1 MYFAHYNPTNFKVL
15 GYLDPTIGVYAE
27 DDNTAYF
34 SVKDD
39 IHAQYS
45 AADAWTDGKT
55 ITNIAP
61 PNKFAKLTIN
71 GWVVDEQA
79 QQKALEAAKQL
90 AKASID
96 DAVSAIYQKFNRFE
110 AEYAVRE
117 QQALEFKAAKYEGD
131 VPHQIQAVVDPTG
144 MTPQQATD
152 SILAAASK
160 LKKALDKFGELRMKK
175 LAVDTMLEIDDV
187 EAHKANVLAQIQ
199 AAASAL

>member
-1 MYFAHYNPTNFKVL
+1 MYLVHYNPTTHKVL
-15 GYLDPTIGVYAE
+15 GYLDPTVGVYAE
-27 DDNTAYF
+27 DDGTAYF
-34 SVKDD
+34 SVGKD

-45 AADAWTDGKT
+45 NADAWTDGKI

-61 PNKFAKLTIN
+61 PNKFAQLTAD

-117 QQALEFKAAKYEGD
+117 QQALEFKAAKYEGE

-152 SILAAASK
+152 SILAAANK
-160 LKKALDKFGELRMKK
+160 LNTALDKFGELRMKK
-175 LAVDTMLEIDDV
+175 LAVDTMTEIDDV
-187 EAHKANVLAQIQ
+187 EAHQANVLAQIQ
-199 AAASAL
+199 AVASSL

>member
-1 MYFAHYNPTNFKVL
+1 MYLVHYNPKTYKVL
-15 GYLDPTIGVYAE
+15 GYLDPEMGIHVE
-27 DDNTAYF
+27 DGTGGF
-34 SVKDD
+34 LTSEE
-39 IHAQYS
+39 IHQQYS
-45 AADAWTDGKT
+45 GDEAWTDGKI

-61 PNKFAKLTIN
+61 SNKFAQLTAD

-79 QQKALEAAKQL
+79 QQKALAEAKQH